1 MSVSDR
7 KPLSFTARSGT
18 QRARRPPQSESV
30 NALDWD
36 HNAYYHRLLLRHLLR
51 PCKRVLDVG
60 CGAGAFAVELAKRA
74 ERVDALD
81 RSPAMIEEARRVAP
95 PNVTCI
101 LADLLQDPL
110 HGAGYDAIVSL
121 SALHHTP
128 LPEVLPRL
136 AGALRPGGVLA
147 AVALPRRD
155 LPLELPAELTAA
167 IGHRLFGTAFAIL
180 RTFDRGRWYA
190 MEPNHAIMP
199 VVLDPSLATAG
210 VGSSAW
216 RTCEAAGLLALLPAV
231 AKAGRDLTRAF
242 EDQPVLARTQPH

>member
-1 MSVSDR
+1 VVTRGLLLDR
-7 KPLSFTARSGT
+7 T

-36 HNAYYHRLLLRHLLR
+36 HNAYYQRLLLRQLPR
-51 PCKRVLDVG
+51 PCNRVLDVG

-101 LADLLQDPL
+101 LADLLQEPL
-110 HGAGYDAIVSL
+110 PDAGYDAIVSI

-147 AVALPRRD
+147 AAALPRRD
-155 LPLELPAELTAA
+155 LPRELPAELTAV
-167 IGHRLFGTAFAIL
+167 IGHRLFGAAFAIL
-180 RTFDRGRWYA
+180 RTFGRGRWYA

-199 VVLDPSLATAG
+199 VILDPSLTTRRVRQQA
-210 VGSSAW
+210 S
-216 RTCEAAGLLALLPAV
+216 ALLPGAHV
-231 AKAGRDLTRAF
+231 RRLVFWRYFLLWQK
-242 EDQPVLARTQPH
+242 PVET

>member
-1 MSVSDR
+1 MGHAVHHNLRVS
-7 KPLSFTARSGT
+7 T
-18 QRARRPPQSESV
+18 
-30 NALDWD
+30 LDWD
-36 HNAYYHRLLLRHLLR
+36 HNAYYQRLLLRHLPR
-51 PCKRVLDVG
+51 PCNRVLDAG

-74 ERVDALD
+74 RHVDALD
-81 RSPAMIEEARRVAP
+81 RSPAMIEQARRVAP

-167 IGHRLFGTAFAIL
+167 IGHRLFGTAFAML

-199 VVLDPSLATAG
+199 VVLDPSLATRQVRQQA
-210 VGSSAW
+210 S
-216 RTCEAAGLLALLPAV
+216 ALLPGAHV
-231 AKAGRDLTRAF
+231 RRLVFWRYFLLWQK
-242 EDQPVLARTQPH
+242 PVET